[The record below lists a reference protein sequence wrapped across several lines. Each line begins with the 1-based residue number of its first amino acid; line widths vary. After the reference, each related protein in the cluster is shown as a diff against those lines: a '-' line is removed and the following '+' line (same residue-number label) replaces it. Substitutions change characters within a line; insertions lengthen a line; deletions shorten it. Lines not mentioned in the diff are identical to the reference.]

1 MQVIDWKYASALRGL
16 HCSGTSEDD
25 CQAFVLKKIFS
36 ARNISKTRRSF
47 IDVKGRTFRH
57 EAVTAQKNKARKS
70 VYGIVRWHKPAEAA
84 ATAAAVVEAAA
95 VAVNGVIMANTIM
108 TRISFVLHAVYKH
121 PRLLSDS
128 IRIPFHCISIIML
141 FSFLIVAATF
151 YKNLA
156 IANRSR
162 VSCAHNMLRA
172 SIGLNITP
180 WPWNLG

>member
-16 HCSGTSEDD
+16 HCSGTSEND
-25 CQAFVLKKIFS
+25 CQAFVLKKNIFRTKYIEDS
-36 ARNISKTRRSF
+36 TVVYRCQGSNVSTWSRNC
-47 IDVKGRTFRH
+47 
-57 EAVTAQKNKARKS
+57 AKNKARKS
-70 VYGIVRWHKPAEAA
+70 VYGIVRWYKPAEAA

-95 VAVNGVIMANTIM
+95 VADNGVIMANTIM